1 MGFLLGAACVACV
14 ALSIGL
20 VWTARN
26 LRRLKHRFA
35 AVVDID
41 AERARVQRE
50 IAELQRAQASRE
62 QEGAARLAQRET
74 QVAAEE
80 AAATQRLAMREQE
93 GAARLAQREAQVA
106 AEEAAAGARM
116 STLRRD
122 YDRDHAIYARL
133 KHEINLLEEHA
144 GDLAVGLYRPSHAF
158 DTPEQYKIALDQ
170 VWTEQ
175 KAMVKADTATACP
188 HAWTINGSTVEG
200 RRMQK
205 QLAKLML
212 RAFNAEV
219 DAAVARVAWNNATRM
234 EERVQKAYEGINAL
248 GTVIGVSIT
257 PAYLRLALRELT
269 LTFEYEQKKQAVIEE
284 QREIR
289 ERLREEEKALRDA
302 ARAQEEAE
310 KEEQRYAKALVKA
323 QKDLARARGAEV
335 DELTQRI
342 AQLEIALGEAH
353 AQKARAKSMAELT
366 KSGYVYII
374 SNVGS
379 FGEDVFKI
387 GMTRRLDPMDRV
399 RELGDAS
406 VPFEFDVHAMVYC
419 DDAPRLENELHRRFS
434 QGRVNLLNNRKE
446 FFSVPI
452 HEIAGFVKD
461 RGLSLELTLLAEARE
476 YRQTVALREQ
486 TKNNGHFL
494 FHWFTAGPFQAH
506 LQAHKNPGS
515 TVDRIL
521 LSQFPAYPVLA
532 PPPELVARF
541 EAVAAPMQA
550 RINAA
555 NAEASTLADLREILL
570 PKLRSGEL
578 RIRDA
583 EKAVEAVL

>member
-1 MGFLLGAACVACV
+1 
-14 ALSIGL
+14 
-20 VWTARN
+20 
-26 LRRLKHRFA
+26 
-35 AVVDID
+35 
-41 AERARVQRE
+41 
-50 IAELQRAQASRE
+50 
-62 QEGAARLAQRET
+62 
-74 QVAAEE
+74 
-80 AAATQRLAMREQE
+80 
-93 GAARLAQREAQVA
+93 
-106 AEEAAAGARM
+106 
-116 STLRRD
+116 
-122 YDRDHAIYARL
+122 
-133 KHEINLLEEHA
+133 
-144 GDLAVGLYRPSHAF
+144 
-158 DTPEQYKIALDQ
+158 
-170 VWTEQ
+170 
-175 KAMVKADTATACP
+175 
-188 HAWTINGSTVEG
+188 
-200 RRMQK
+200 
-205 QLAKLML
+205 ML
-212 RAFNAEV
+212 RAFNGEC
-219 DAAVARVAWNNATRM
+219 DAAVAKVAWNNASKMEERILKACEAINKLGDVMKISIATEYRDLKLAELRLEHELEEKKRAIADEQRSIREQM
-234 EERVQKAYEGINAL
+234 REEERVQ
-248 GTVIGVSIT
+248 
-257 PAYLRLALRELT
+257 
-269 LTFEYEQKKQAVIEE
+269 
-284 QREIR
+284 
-289 ERLREEEKALRDA
+289 RDA
-302 ARAQEEAE
+302 EKVQADAEAE
-310 KEEQRYAKALVKA
+310 ETRFAKALEKARVELAKSKGEEHTRMNVKLVELEQA
-323 QKDLARARGAEV
+323 LAEARAKSV
-335 DELTQRI
+335 
-342 AQLEIALGEAH
+342 
-353 AQKARAKSMAELT
+353 RAKSMAELT
-366 KSGYVYII
+366 KAGYVYVI

-379 FGEDVFKI
+379 LGENVLKI

-399 RELGDAS
+399 KELGDAS
-406 VPFEFDVHAMVYC
+406 VPFPFDVHAMVYC

-434 QGRVNLLNNRKE
+434 QGRFNLLNNRKE